1 MLESAGA
8 FRLRLL
14 AFGGLLMPWALLG
27 GAALAVL
34 VMTRS
39 LTLGAHPMAVTLL
52 PLGLLPFLFW
62 RLEGSVPVFFVAASA
77 LIERFGNG
85 LADATT
91 EHVPLFTSLS
101 DGAGVPG
108 VYLLPLELAMAI
120 AGLALWLRSESRRSL
135 GPLLISR
142 LTISI
147 FLLATVIIAAEVHGL
162 AAGGDFKASLW
173 EARPWF
179 YIALLFLICSRS
191 IRSVSTLKAVLWAMI
206 VASGLKGVQGTIR
219 FLGNLDLSP
228 RPESLLEHDESF
240 FLSVYLTLTAA
251 LWMFGVRGRLR
262 TVATALVPFVVVA
275 ALGNGRRVIWLIL
288 GIQVVILLAIG
299 WVARPERRR
308 LLLTIATLL
317 VATTAVYLPVFWN
330 GDGAIA
336 QPARALR
343 SAFSPDP
350 RDDASNVYRQIEN
363 ANLGIAIKETVASG
377 VGFGLPIEN
386 VIPNAEI
393 ASIDPSIVY
402 IPHNGILY
410 LWMRTGT
417 LGALAFWLFVSSVIV
432 RGCLLARKSSDPIMA
447 TLGSAVVMVM
457 IAYVIQGWYDM
468 GLTSLRIAVY
478 VGALAGCVEAMARL
492 TFEQSGIELS
502 LAMKLSEP
510 RRQT

>member
-1 MLESAGA
+1 MLDGVGIS
-8 FRLRLL
+8 RLRLQTL
-14 AFGGLLMPWALLG
+14 QRQLTPWALLG
-27 GAALAVL
+27 GAAMVVL
-34 VMTRS
+34 LMTRS
-39 LTLGAHPMAVTLL
+39 ITQGAHPMAVTLL

-101 DGAGVPG
+101 DGAGVAG
-108 VYLLPLELAMAI
+108 IYLLPLEVALAI
-120 AGLALWLRSESRRSL
+120 AGVAIWLRSETRTSHRA
-135 GPLLISR
+135 LLASR
-142 LTISI
+142 LAIAVV
-147 FLLATVIIAAEVHGL
+147 LLAAVIIGAELHGL
-162 AAGGDFKASLW
+162 AVGGDFKASLW

-179 YIALLFLICSRS
+179 YIALLFVICSRS
-191 IRSVSTLKAVLWAMI
+191 TPSVATLTAVLWAMI
-206 VASGLKGVQGTIR
+206 VASGLKGFQGTVR
-219 FLGNLDLSP
+219 FIGNLDLNP

-240 FLSVYLTLTAA
+240 FLSVYLALTAG

-262 TVATALVPFVVVA
+262 TVATALLPFVIVA

-288 GIQVVILLAIG
+288 GVQAVVLLAIG
-299 WVARPERRR
+299 WVARPQKRRVILAFAV
-308 LLLTIATLL
+308 LLM
-317 VATTAVYLPVFWN
+317 VTTAVYLPVFWN
-330 GDGAIA
+330 GEGAFA
-336 QPARALR
+336 QPARSVR

-363 ANLGIAIKETVASG
+363 ANLGIAIKQSVASG

-393 ASIDPSIVY
+393 ASIDPSIAY

-417 LGALAFWLFVSSVIV
+417 LGALAFWLFVGSVIV
-432 RGCLLARKSSDPIMA
+432 RGCVLARKTKEPIIA
-447 TLGSAVVMVM
+447 VLGSAAVMMV

-478 VGALAGCVEAMARL
+478 VGALAGCVEAVASL
-492 TFEQSGIELS
+492 PFGQSGIKTGQV
-502 LAMKLSEP
+502 MKPSEP
-510 RRQT
+510 GRQT